1 VMTLRVLLLAHPA
14 GHSLSPAMQGA
25 ALRAC
30 GIDARYLALDVP
42 PRALAEAVAGLRA
55 PDVAGANV
63 TIPHKRAV
71 MPWLD
76 GLTDVA
82 RAVGAVNTIVRT
94 QRGLLGDN
102 TDGEGFLRA
111 LAELGV
117 TPAGLSTVVLGA
129 GGAARAVTLA
139 LLQAGAR
146 VTIHNRTRARAER
159 LATDLAVHGAPAVAH
174 DGVLEPAVR
183 SARLLVQAT
192 AAGMQGAAEGVS
204 PLPEG
209 VLPEEG
215 AVVDL
220 VYRPRETPLLARARA
235 AGLSVQNGLPM
246 LVHQGALAFERW
258 FGRDAPVDVMRR
270 AAEDALG

>member
-1 VMTLRVLLLAHPA
+1 MTQRVLLLAHPA

-30 GIDARYLALDVP
+30 GIDARYLAIDVP
-42 PRALAEAVAGLRA
+42 PQALAEAVAGLRA
-55 PDVAGANV
+55 TDVAGANV
-63 TIPHKRAV
+63 TIPHKQAV
-71 MPWLD
+71 MPLLD

-82 RAVGAVNTIVRT
+82 RAVGAVNTVVPT
-94 QRGLLGDN
+94 PRGLVGDN
-102 TDGEGFLRA
+102 TDGEGFMGA

-117 TPAGLSTVVLGA
+117 TPAGLPTVVLGA

-146 VTIHNRTRARAER
+146 VTLHNRTRERAER
-159 LATDLAVHGAPAVAH
+159 LATDLAGRGALTVAH
-174 DGVLEPAVR
+174 EGALQAAVR

-192 AAGMQGAAEGVS
+192 AAGMEGAAEGVS
-204 PLPEG
+204 PLSVG
-209 VLPEEG
+209 MLPEEG

-235 AGLSVQNGLPM
+235 AGLTVQNGLPM
-246 LVHQGALAFERW
+246 LIHQGALAFERW
-258 FGRDAPVDVMRR
+258 FGREAPVDVMRR

>member
-1 VMTLRVLLLAHPA
+1 MTLRVLLLAHPA
-14 GHSLSPAMQGA
+14 GHSLSPAMQDA

-30 GIDARYLALDVP
+30 GIDARYLARDVP
-42 PRALAEAVAGLRA
+42 PQALRAAVAELHA
-55 PDVAGANV
+55 ADVAGANV
-63 TIPHKRAV
+63 TIPHKQAV
-71 MPWLD
+71 MRWLD

-82 RAVGAVNTIVRT
+82 RAVGAVNTIVPT
-94 QRGLLGDN
+94 PRGLVGDN

-117 TPAGLSTVVLGA
+117 TPAGLPTVVLGA

-146 VTIHNRTRARAER
+146 VTLYNRTRVRAER
-159 LATDLAVHGAPAVAH
+159 LAAELAGQGAVSVA
-174 DGVLEPAVR
+174 GGRGLEGRVS

-192 AAGMQGAAEGVS
+192 AAGMEGAAEGAS

-209 VLPEEG
+209 VLPQEG

-220 VYRPRETPLLARARA
+220 VYRPRETPLLARARS
-235 AGLSVQNGLPM
+235 AGLTVQNGLPM
-246 LVHQGALAFERW
+246 LIHQGALAFERW
-258 FGRDAPVDVMRR
+258 FGQDAPVEVMRR
-270 AAEDALG
+270 AAEEALG

>member
-1 VMTLRVLLLAHPA
+1 MTLRVLLLAHPA
-14 GHSLSPAMQGA
+14 GHSLSPAMQDA

-30 GIDARYLALDVP
+30 GIDARYLARDVP
-42 PRALAEAVAGLRA
+42 PKALRAAVAELHA
-55 PDVAGANV
+55 ADVAGANV
-63 TIPHKRAV
+63 TIPHKQAV
-71 MPWLD
+71 MRWLD

-82 RAVGAVNTIVRT
+82 RAVGAVNTIVPT
-94 QRGLLGDN
+94 PRGLVGDN

-117 TPAGLSTVVLGA
+117 TPAGLPTVVLGA

-146 VTIHNRTRARAER
+146 VTLYNRTRVRAER
-159 LATDLAVHGAPAVAH
+159 LAAELAGQGAVSVA
-174 DGVLEPAVR
+174 GGRGLEGRVS

-192 AAGMQGAAEGVS
+192 AAGMEGAAEGAS

-209 VLPEEG
+209 VLPQEG

-220 VYRPRETPLLARARA
+220 VYRPRETPLLARARS
-235 AGLSVQNGLPM
+235 AGLTVQNGLPM
-246 LVHQGALAFERW
+246 LIHQGALAFERW
-258 FGRDAPVDVMRR
+258 FGQDAPVEVMRR
-270 AAEDALG
+270 AAEEALG

>member
-1 VMTLRVLLLAHPA
+1 MTVRVLLLAHPA

-42 PRALAEAVAGLRA
+42 PQALRDAVAALRA
-55 PDVAGANV
+55 SDVAGANV
-63 TIPHKRAV
+63 TIPHKQAV
-71 MPWLD
+71 MRWLD

-82 RAVGAVNTIVRT
+82 RAVGAVNTIVPT
-94 QRGLLGDN
+94 PRGLVGDN

-111 LAELGV
+111 LAELDV
-117 TPAGLSTVVLGA
+117 KPAGLPAVVLGA

-139 LLQAGAR
+139 LLRAGAQ
-146 VTIHNRTRARAER
+146 VTLHNRTRPRAER
-159 LATDLAVHGAPAVAH
+159 LAADLAGHGALTVAAE
-174 DGVLEPAVR
+174 GALEAAVR

-192 AAGMQGAAEGVS
+192 AAGMEGAAEGAS

-209 VLPEEG
+209 VLPAQG

-220 VYRPRETPLLARARA
+220 VYRPRETRLLARARA
-235 AGLSVQNGLPM
+235 TGLTVQNGLPM
-246 LVHQGALAFERW
+246 LVQQGALAFERW
-258 FGRDAPVDVMRR
+258 FGRDAPVDVMRQ